1 DALWLQL
8 TNTSVYYTYLL
19 LLLKSMVYFGI
30 IVFCLI
36 RRTAVCC
43 SGKRS

>member
-1 DALWLQL
+1 DELWLQL

-19 LLLKSMVYFGI
+19 LLLKSVVYFGI
-30 IVFCLI
+30 SAFYLV